1 MKNKTKAQLIDKIRR
16 LEKRVNDFQKS
27 EIISKQ
33 MLKDSD
39 IEYRTLVEN
48 VMDGIYII
56 SLKGFEYVNPAFEQ
70 ILGYKAKEI
79 YNKDWFN
86 IFFKPELVDEMNS
99 IWSSAWGAKSHSYN
113 NPILNKAGEERIIS
127 WQTSGFYE
135 EEDEKKH
142 LLL

>member
-56 SLKGFEYVNPAFEQ
+56 SLKGFE
-70 ILGYKAKEI
+70 
-79 YNKDWFN
+79 
-86 IFFKPELVDEMNS
+86 
-99 IWSSAWGAKSHSYN
+99 
-113 NPILNKAGEERIIS
+113 
-127 WQTSGFYE
+127 
-135 EEDEKKH
+135 
-142 LLL
+142 